1 MARSR
6 SPFSRAAGRRAACGF
21 TLVEILIAIAVFAVL
36 MTIVASI
43 FISGLRTRAEGAESM
58 SLEREGS
65 VTLERI
71 MRGIYGKGGLREGN
85 SGTLTVGDDGSSIWF
100 DVDRNTFPTKS
111 RADDITSL
119 VYLLNGDVYY
129 RPDTTSEEIECIS
142 SGEGHVESLQFTYV
156 PVQVNITMKLSAP
169 LPGTDRR
176 AFIHLSK
183 SVNLRN

>member
-6 SPFSRAAGRRAACGF
+6 SLYRVTAGRRAARGF
-21 TLVEILIAIAVFAVL
+21 TLVELLVAIGVFLVT
-36 MTIVASI
+36 MTIVTSI
-43 FISGLRTRAEGAESM
+43 FIAGLRTRAEGAENM

-65 VTLERI
+65 IILERI

-85 SGTLTVGDDGSSIWF
+85 SGTLTVGEGGSSIWF
-100 DVDRNTFPTKS
+100 DVDRNTYPTKS

-129 RPDTTSEEIECIS
+129 RPDTSAEEIECIS
-142 SGEGHVESLQFTYV
+142 SGNGHVESLQFTYV

-169 LPGTDRR
+169 LPGTGRK
-176 AFIHLSK
+176 AFIYLSK